1 MPNGAGGFN
10 ALIAL
15 CNADSSSVSAP
26 WMKDHFSNLDFINQ
40 VLARGLA
47 KPIPY
52 ESSGKTAYPN
62 ADPGVGLRS
71 VARLIDA
78 NVGLQYAWVDQSGW
92 DTHENQPGRLN
103 NQVKNLSTSL
113 AAFAE
118 DMEAKKQRYTLV
130 VMTEF
135 GRRLRSNRSN
145 GTDHGHGSLG
155 LILGSNIPGG
165 QVMGQWPGLNTEAL
179 DRGVDLAVTTDYQ
192 KFLNQA
198 FSYQKT

>member
-1 MPNGAGGFN
+1 
-10 ALIAL
+10 
-15 CNADSSSVSAP
+15 
-26 WMKDHFSNLDFINQ
+26 
-40 VLARGLA
+40 
-47 KPIPY
+47 
-52 ESSGKTAYPN
+52 
-62 ADPGVGLRS
+62 
-71 VARLIDA
+71 
-78 NVGLQYAWVDQSGW
+78 
-92 DTHENQPGRLN
+92 
-103 NQVKNLSTSL
+103 
-113 AAFAE
+113 
-118 DMEAKKQRYTLV
+118 
-130 VMTEF
+130 MTEF